1 MYMQSYTLAVIGV
14 ILITLIIILCLNYR
28 KKIFKFYKSN
38 IKKLKKAKTIR
49 HLFLIYSI
57 SLGILSTLVFYFV
70 GISIIYSLHY
80 FAFIYVTYGLIRE
93 ISETSRREHLLKK
106 QLFNFIIVYFLIM
119 IVYIHLFASLYSY
132 TFRSENGYFLLNEKV
147 YIIDSV
153 TNYFIS
159 GLNFMSYDIGL
170 VPVGYMKFIL
180 LIQLFV
186 SQVMI
191 LGFFFIIFSQ
201 LLGKI
206 DIDEGII
213 K

>member
-1 MYMQSYTLAVIGV
+1 
-14 ILITLIIILCLNYR
+14 
-28 KKIFKFYKSN
+28 
-38 IKKLKKAKTIR
+38 
-49 HLFLIYSI
+49 
-57 SLGILSTLVFYFV
+57 
-70 GISIIYSLHY
+70 
-80 FAFIYVTYGLIRE
+80 
-93 ISETSRREHLLKK
+93 
-106 QLFNFIIVYFLIM
+106 M